1 MTAAAW
7 GMRYHGDVDSAER
20 DDYHDPLVE
29 ALMRDVDMTLIER
42 NLKLTPQQR
51 LDQLIEMQRFAAE
64 LAEAGREARAR
75 R

>member
-1 MTAAAW
+1 
-7 GMRYHGDVDSAER
+7 MRYHRGVDPAER
-20 DDYHDPLVE
+20 DEYRDPLVE
-29 ALMRDVDMTLIER
+29 ALMRDVDMTLIQR

-64 LAEAGREARAR
+64 LAEAGRKARAR